1 MNTQT
6 TFTATDLN
14 KLCKKV
20 EKLTEISKLNIMK
33 LQNTE
38 KMYWV
43 NGIQKRGK
51 DFFTITSSFKS
62 FALMLAFSYSMKFIS
77 LNFFKLN

>member
-1 MNTQT
+1 
-6 TFTATDLN
+6 
-14 KLCKKV
+14 
-20 EKLTEISKLNIMK
+20 MK

-38 KMYWV
+38 KKHWV

-62 FALMLAFSYSMKFIS
+62 LAFILSFSYSMNFIS

>member
-1 MNTQT
+1 
-6 TFTATDLN
+6 
-14 KLCKKV
+14 
-20 EKLTEISKLNIMK
+20 MK